1 MKRMGE
7 TAEEIWERYKARAL
21 EAKYEAL
28 IAWVLAR
35 EDVQKDTKR
44 RIRKMLQ
51 SGNLIGEGE
60 KA

>member
-7 TAEEIWERYKARAL
+7 TAEEIWERYKAQAL
-21 EAKYEAL
+21 AAKYEAL

-35 EDVQKDTKR
+35 EDVQKNTKH

-51 SGNLIGEGE
+51 SGPMITEGE
-60 KA
+60 KE